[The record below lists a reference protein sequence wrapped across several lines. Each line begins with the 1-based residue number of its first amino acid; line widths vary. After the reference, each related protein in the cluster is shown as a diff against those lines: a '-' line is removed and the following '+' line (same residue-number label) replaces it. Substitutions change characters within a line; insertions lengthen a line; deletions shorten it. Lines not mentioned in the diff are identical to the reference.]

1 MGRGEGRRA
10 RGGWV
15 GGEAR
20 FTVRGCGH
28 TYAWGCSAA
37 CRRVTSPA
45 PPVCNRNVIATA
57 VCARAESVWSRGGGR
72 SPAICGGRRATRRR
86 TSPTPVPRLSCLPA
100 PRPLKTSPRKR
111 EPTYRLTRARARTGR
126 LAGSS
131 FDGAAHT
138 WRQRLW
144 GAGPRGT
151 GCGWCGCWSVEG
163 PGRFKFTRPAPLQ
176 RTRPRRCA
184 HRQPATVRRA
194 NYVNRPPRPCRLW
207 RRVVLHQLNPLCLR
221 CAALGDCDTVQ
232 RRCLRLAGG
241 EHAVVASGNGRRRAP
256 PPPRRRH
263 AAGAGVR
270 RAVAQQAGG
279 VQSS

>member
-1 MGRGEGRRA
+1 M
-10 RGGWV
+10 
-15 GGEAR
+15 
-20 FTVRGCGH
+20 
-28 TYAWGCSAA
+28 
-37 CRRVTSPA
+37 
-45 PPVCNRNVIATA
+45 
-57 VCARAESVWSRGGGR
+57 
-72 SPAICGGRRATRRR
+72 
-86 TSPTPVPRLSCLPA
+86 PRLSCLPA

-163 PGRFKFTRPAPLQ
+163 PGRFKFTAARPLQ

-207 RRVVLHQLNPLCLR
+207 RRVVLHPAKSIVVEVCRLCVGGATLR
-221 CAALGDCDTVQ
+221 HGAAAVFAPCWWRARGGCQWQRATACAPSSAAASRCRGWRAA
-232 RRCLRLAGG
+232 RRGLAGRG
-241 EHAVVASGNGRRRAP
+241 
-256 PPPRRRH
+256 
-263 AAGAGVR
+263 
-270 RAVAQQAGG
+270 RAV
-279 VQSS
+279 SS